1 LRPGGSDSPGIGA
14 AAILRGVATYEYIAL
29 TPSGDRITGQMS
41 AANEQ
46 AVLSDLESKSLS
58 AVRIAE
64 KAERSG
70 FRIRRGV
77 DGRKLAT
84 AYQQFS
90 DLLKAGV
97 PMLRALRLLGR
108 SKSNVRLAAAF
119 AEMADLVEDGED
131 LSAAMRRH
139 ADLFPDVQVAMIQ
152 AGEAGGFLDQVLA
165 RLGSFLNHQADLRGK
180 LLGSMIYP
188 GVLMTLGAVVLGVIF
203 GFFIPLFREFLD
215 ELPRLPLPT
224 KVILFLSTMVTKHG
238 LITLVLL
245 VGAVIGAWRA
255 SKTEAAKR
263 LISMAAV
270 RMPILGPLAR
280 QVAVARFCRIQGTML
295 ANGVPMLQSL
305 KIAKDAAGNVLL
317 AEAIVAATEAVRS
330 GDSLAPPLEA
340 TGLFTDDVIEMI
352 HVGESANN
360 LDEVLINIA
369 DMIDG
374 RVDQLLTTAVRLVEP
389 LMLLFLGV
397 VIAFIAVGLIL
408 PMMQLSGSI

>member
-1 LRPGGSDSPGIGA
+1 
-14 AAILRGVATYEYIAL
+14 VATYEYIAL

-238 LITLVLL
+238 LITLVML
-245 VGAVIGAWRA
+245 VGSGDRRVAGLEDGGG
-255 SKTEAAKR
+255 EAADLDGGGADADPR
-263 LISMAAV
+263 SAGAAGGGRALLPHPGHDVGERCADAAV
-270 RMPILGPLAR
+270 AEDREGR
-280 QVAVARFCRIQGTML
+280 GGQR
-295 ANGVPMLQSL
+295 
-305 KIAKDAAGNVLL
+305 AAGRGDRGGDGGG
-317 AEAIVAATEAVRS
+317 AI
-330 GDSLAPPLEA
+330 G
-340 TGLFTDDVIEMI
+340 
-352 HVGESANN
+352 
-360 LDEVLINIA
+360 
-369 DMIDG
+369 
-374 RVDQLLTTAVRLVEP
+374 
-389 LMLLFLGV
+389 
-397 VIAFIAVGLIL
+397 
-408 PMMQLSGSI
+408 